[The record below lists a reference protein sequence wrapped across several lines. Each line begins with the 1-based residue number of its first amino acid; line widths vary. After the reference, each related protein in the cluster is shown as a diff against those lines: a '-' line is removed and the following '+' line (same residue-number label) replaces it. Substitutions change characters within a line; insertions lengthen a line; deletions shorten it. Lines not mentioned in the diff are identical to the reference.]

1 MLDTGRIDRALQ
13 DFVEQGRVKGAS
25 VLVWQ
30 GGREAHF
37 NAEGMADAE
46 AGKPFARDTLVQI
59 FSMTKPVTGVALMQL
74 WEQGKFGL
82 DDPLARHLPQFAGV
96 QVYDPVEP
104 DTLRAPSSSPCPS
117 SMRAK
122 RM

>member
-1 MLDTGRIDRALQ
+1 MKAVFAALAAAALCAPLPAAAQDRLMLDTGRIDRALQ

-46 AGKPFARDTLVQI
+46 AG
-59 FSMTKPVTGVALMQL
+59 
-74 WEQGKFGL
+74 
-82 DDPLARHLPQFAGV
+82 
-96 QVYDPVEP
+96 
-104 DTLRAPSSSPCPS
+104 
-117 SMRAK
+117 
-122 RM
+122 